1 MNRRRTCFFPY
12 VLLLLFLTGLMTSCS
27 NSGSSGSE
35 EVFLLNQLDKQPEF
49 EGGYEQFILY
59 ISEEVKKAP
68 EGTFDGIEDKVF
80 IDFIID
86 KEGSVSHVSLKNPL
100 PSGAAKELKSILE
113 KCPAWAPGQINGESV
128 ASFQTLPIKF

>member
-1 MNRRRTCFFPY
+1 MLLSLCFTSSVFNR
-12 VLLLLFLTGLMTSCS
+12 VDDILLQFRFIRVGR
-27 NSGSSGSE
+27 G
-35 EVFLLNQLDKQPEF
+35 VLLNQLDKQPEF

-128 ASFQTLPIKF
+128 ATIQTLPIKF